1 MKIAV
6 IKTGGK
12 QYVVTDGKTLRV
24 EKLSAKPDEIV
35 KLDTLL
41 TTDGDSVTIGQP
53 TVTSAVTAKV
63 ITHGVGEKIHVV
75 KFKNKI
81 RYRRNRGHR
90 QQYTTIAIEK
100 I

>member
-1 MKIAV
+1 MKTAV

-12 QYVVTDGKTLRV
+12 QYVVTDGQTLRI
-24 EKLSAKPDEIV
+24 EKLSAEPGNTV

-41 TTDGDSVTIGQP
+41 VIDGDSVTIGQP
-53 TVTSAVTAKV
+53 TVSTAVTAK
-63 ITHGVGEKIHVV
+63 IASHGVAEKIAVV
-75 KFKNKI
+75 KFKSKV

-90 QQYTTIAIEK
+90 QQYTTVAIEK

>member
-1 MKIAV
+1 MKTAV

-12 QYVVTDGKTLRV
+12 QYVVRDGQTIHI
-24 EKLSAKPDEIV
+24 EKLLAKPGDTV

-41 TTDGDSVTIGQP
+41 VTDGDSVIIGQP
-53 TVTSAVTAKV
+53 TVSTAVVAKV
-63 ITHGVGEKIHVV
+63 VSHGMDEKVNVV
-75 KFKNKI
+75 KFKSKV

-90 QQYTTIAIEK
+90 QQFTAVTIEK